1 MTFAGM
7 SANGQDAPL
16 TDFRATVFRLPNPIL
31 VGRYTG
37 PFIPQSSR
45 VRRTMSPLIVAIV
58 IDRPGIRDFIK
69 KDDCLVARQKPRNDI
84 DRLRSIRVRASLP

>member
-1 MTFAGM
+1 MMASCYVNLIIT
-7 SANGQDAPL
+7 
-16 TDFRATVFRLPNPIL
+16 
-31 VGRYTG
+31 
-37 PFIPQSSR
+37 
-45 VRRTMSPLIVAIV
+45 LIVAIV